1 MDCFGTCFT
10 HVQTCDV
17 TRVLSATEWT
27 ASVHTLHMSKPVMQL
42 VFNVLGNG
50 RANSVIMKYCRQWQ
64 WRFENASCLDLCKI
78 TAKMF
83 RIRLDKKCDENAA
96 DTTAKR
102 KTPQKTNPIF
112 RAQKNMDMLQFHA
125 NNHVL
130 VTFFFP
136 AHCNCADF
144 RDFFQI
150 AMLQNHENFH
160 VFQLFTTDVFQ

>member
-1 MDCFGTCFT
+1 MLYTCPNVWCNSCSKCYGMDCFGTYFT
-10 HVQTCDV
+10 HVQTCDA
-17 TRVLSATEWT
+17 TRVQCATEWT
-27 ASVHTLHMSKPVMQL
+27 RQFCDHEVLSSMAMEVWKCLVPWLVQDHSK
-42 VFNVLGNG
+42 NVPN
-50 RANSVIMKYCRQWQ
+50 QTWQ
-64 WRFENASCLDLCKI
+64 KVRRKCSRYYSETKNASKNEPH
-78 TAKMF
+78 F
-83 RIRLDKKCDENAA
+83 QG
-96 DTTAKR
+96 
-102 KTPQKTNPIF
+102 P
-112 RAQKNMDMLQFHA
+112 KNMDMLQFHA